1 MKQVMPEIL
10 TEAGPL
16 AAWLKNMI
24 SYNWQRF
31 CKI

>member
-10 TEAGPL
+10 TDAGPL
-16 AAWLKNMI
+16 AVRLKNMI
-24 SYNWQRF
+24 NDNWQRF